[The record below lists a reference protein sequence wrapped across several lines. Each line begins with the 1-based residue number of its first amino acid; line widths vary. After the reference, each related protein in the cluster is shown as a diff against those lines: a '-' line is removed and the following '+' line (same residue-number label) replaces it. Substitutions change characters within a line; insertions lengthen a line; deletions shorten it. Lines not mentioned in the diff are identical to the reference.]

1 MPIPIWENAE
11 SRVATN
17 VCRYL
22 KTWEK
27 EGGYRSRGLR
37 VTKMKLLT
45 SNAASRSRLILEQ
58 CIEYIYISNNI
69 YWTIHR
75 IFIEIEFSLVVV
87 DLLLSH
93 LRASRPWRRGR
104 PIPHCYLPTL
114 LPLVFH
120 FVHLLRAITG
130 ECRTCIYR
138 AIKFESSSY
147 YDKVRVSGVSFKTS
161 GDFYIRI
168 AYICEYLDELLWIV
182 RGEGGSGRASGVG
195 GATLR

>member
-1 MPIPIWENAE
+1 MNTSRTKFMPIPIWENAE

-104 PIPHCYLPTL
+104 PIPLLSSHSAPTSFSFRTFTACYY
-114 LPLVFH
+114 
-120 FVHLLRAITG
+120 G
-130 ECRTCIYR
+130 
-138 AIKFESSSY
+138 
-147 YDKVRVSGVSFKTS
+147 RVSN
-161 GDFYIRI
+161 
-168 AYICEYLDELLWIV
+168 AYISCDKIRVFVLLWQSTCV
-182 RGEGGSGRASGVG
+182 GSVV
-195 GATLR
+195 